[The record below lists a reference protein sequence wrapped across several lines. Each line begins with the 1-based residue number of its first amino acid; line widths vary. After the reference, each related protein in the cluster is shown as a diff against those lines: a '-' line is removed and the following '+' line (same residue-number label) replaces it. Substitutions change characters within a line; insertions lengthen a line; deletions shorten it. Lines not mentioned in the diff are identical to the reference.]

1 VRWLLVLA
9 WLATS
14 FPQTRVKWLISIG
27 GTTYGR
33 PNVKRGEVDDLP
45 EAEAQRMINAGMA
58 QPNWR
63 DDPAPPFQQQSATV
77 KTRGLREVWD
87 GWRA

>member
-1 VRWLLVLA
+1 MRI
-9 WLATS
+9 
-14 FPQTRVKWLISIG
+14 KWLVG
-27 GTTYGR
+27 VDGPTYGHPEGVR
-33 PNVKRGEVDDLP
+33 RGMVDDLP
-45 EAEAQRMINAGMA
+45 EAEAQRMINAGMV